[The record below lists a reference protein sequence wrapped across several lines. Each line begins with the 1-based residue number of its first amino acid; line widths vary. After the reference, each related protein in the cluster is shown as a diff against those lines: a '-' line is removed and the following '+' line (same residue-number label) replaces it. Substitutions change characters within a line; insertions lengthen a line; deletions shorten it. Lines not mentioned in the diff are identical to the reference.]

1 MSAFETFP
9 RITPFL
15 WFDSDAEEAV
25 NFYLTVFRN
34 SRMLDVLRR
43 KVDDPSG
50 RAGTVLTIAFDLDG
64 Q

>member
-25 NFYLTVFRN
+25 NLYLTVFRN

-43 KVDDPSG
+43 KVDDP
-50 RAGTVLTIAFDLDG
+50 AGG
-64 Q
+64 PEPC